1 MHEEKRRVQKK
12 GENIMETTGHKEELG
27 LLALALGSEEAAGRL
42 LESFG
47 DILQLERAG
56 PEEVAR
62 RGNIATEKAQQ
73 LLASL
78 VLGRHATLPSMLSR
92 ITYSRASDVVASF
105 GALLAS
111 LDHESFFAL
120 LLDAKNR
127 GIRTELIGRG
137 KVTECDV
144 STREA
149 FVGAIREGAASIVF
163 MHNHPSGDPT
173 PSPEDYALTSRLM
186 AAGALLDI
194 PVLDHIIIAR
204 EGFFS
209 FAERKNT

>member
-1 MHEEKRRVQKK
+1 M
-12 GENIMETTGHKEELG
+12 METTGNKEELG
-27 LLALALGSEEAAGRL
+27 LLSLALDSDDDAGRL
-42 LESFG
+42 LAIFG
-47 DILQLERAG
+47 DILHLERAG
-56 PEEVAR
+56 AEEISR
-62 RGNIATEKAQQ
+62 QGNIPPKKVQR

-78 VLGRHATLPSMLSR
+78 LLGRHATLPSTISR
-92 ITYSRASDVVASF
+92 ITYSKASDVVASF
-105 GALLAS
+105 GSLLSS

-137 KVTECDV
+137 RVTECDV

-149 FVGAIREGAASIVF
+149 FVGALREGAAAVVF
-163 MHNHPSGDPT
+163 LHNHPSGDPS
-173 PSPEDYALTSRLM
+173 PSPEDQALTSRLM

-209 FAERKNT
+209 FAERRAM

>member
-1 MHEEKRRVQKK
+1 
-12 GENIMETTGHKEELG
+12 METTGNKEELG
-27 LLALALGSEEAAGRL
+27 LLSIVLDADDDAAGKL
-42 LESFG
+42 LGAFG

-56 PEEVAR
+56 AEEIAR
-62 RGNIATEKAQQ
+62 QGNISPQKAQR

-78 VLGRHATLPSMLSR
+78 LLGRHSTLPSTISR
-92 ITYSRASDVVASF
+92 ISYGRAADVVASF
-105 GALLAS
+105 GSLLSS

-127 GIRTELIGRG
+127 GIRTEQIGRG
-137 KVTECDV
+137 RITECDV
-144 STREA
+144 SIREA
-149 FVGAIREGAASIVF
+149 FVGALREGAAGVVF
-163 MHNHPSGDPT
+163 LHNHPSGDPT
-173 PSPEDYALTSRLM
+173 PSPEDQALTARLV

-209 FAERKNT
+209 FAERRLL